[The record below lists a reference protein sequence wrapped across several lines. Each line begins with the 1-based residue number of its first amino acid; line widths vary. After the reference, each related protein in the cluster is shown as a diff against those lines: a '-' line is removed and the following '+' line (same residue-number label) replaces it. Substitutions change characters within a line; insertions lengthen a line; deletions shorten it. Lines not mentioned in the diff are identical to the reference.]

1 MNKKPKKRETKIIK
15 LEPNPPQEKIEV
27 IPALLKG
34 DIEFS
39 DPEQQAEFM
48 RLKKAL
54 EEAKTD
60 KDKKEAEFA
69 IRQFLLS

>member
-1 MNKKPKKRETKIIK
+1 MNEKPKKREAKIIK
-15 LEPNPPQEKIEV
+15 LEPNPPQEKIEI

-39 DPEQQAEFM
+39 DPEQQAELM
-48 RLKKAL
+48 RLKKAH
-54 EEAKTD
+54 EEAKTE
-60 KDKKEAEFA
+60 KEKAEAEFA

>member
-1 MNKKPKKRETKIIK
+1 MDEKPKKRETKIIK
-15 LEPNPPQEKIEV
+15 LEPNLPQEKIEI

-34 DIEFS
+34 DIEFP
-39 DPEQQAEFM
+39 DPEQQAQFL
-48 RLKKAL
+48 RLKKAH

-60 KDKKEAEFA
+60 KEKAETEFA